1 MVDNAKNHSPG
12 NGRIKRED
20 PPNGG
25 KTPITPIGKSRLAE
39 AIRHGGSIYQTMVEA
54 VRDYAIF
61 LLDPA
66 GYIATWNEGAERL
79 KGYSADEI
87 IGQHFSVFYPKE
99 AIEIGHPQR
108 ELQIA
113 TAEGRFEEE
122 GWRIRKDGT
131 GFWANVVITAVKDE
145 SGELIGF
152 AKVTRDLTERK
163 NAEVRAIADARRLAQ
178 AESANLA
185 KSEFLT
191 AMSHELNTPLNA
203 IGGYTEL
210 LSLGLGGP
218 VTNEQT
224 DYLERIKRSQQHLL
238 RIISDLLNFSRIEA
252 GQLKY
257 DITEFSLSDVIRAV
271 VPLTEQQARTK
282 GVTLI
287 IEEND
292 QDCTALADRAKVD
305 QMLLNLLSNAVKFTA
320 AGGKVR
326 VSCTTQ
332 KSFALITVT
341 DTGTGIPTDKLT
353 SIFEPF
359 VQLGRSLSSAHE
371 GTGLGLAIS
380 RDLARAM
387 KGDLT
392 VTSAVGEGS
401 TFTITL
407 PCPPEPPSGARTK
420 RTKRK

>member
-1 MVDNAKNHSPG
+1 MVDKAQNHSPASG
-12 NGRIKRED
+12 GIKRED
-20 PPNGG
+20 APNGG

-39 AIRHGGSIYQTMVEA
+39 AIRHGGSIYQTMIEA

-66 GYIATWNEGAERL
+66 GYIATWNAGAERL

-131 GFWANVVITAVKDE
+131 AFWANVIITAVKDE

-401 TFTITL
+401 PL
-407 PCPPEPPSGARTK
+407 A
-420 RTKRK
+420 